1 MTKRLDQSF
10 EKLHQDG
17 QVGVIPYLTVGY
29 PSVEETITL
38 VSQLVESGA
47 TAVELGIPFSDP
59 LADGPTIQASS
70 FWALNNGVTVKTC
83 LAVCETIR
91 KRGINVPLIFM
102 GSYNPIFSYGI
113 EAFAKNCSRVGAD
126 AVIVPDLPVEESE
139 ALRTALKGSGLK
151 LISMLAPTSTLER
164 IKLTCSIAEG
174 FIYCVSATGV
184 TGTRKELSI
193 GLADFLGLVRQHTDL
208 PVALGFGISEK
219 AHIEHVSSYV
229 QAVVIGSKLIE
240 VINSS
245 NADERV
251 ANVRDFILEM
261 VGSRVSE
268 N

>member
-1 MTKRLDQSF
+1 MTNRLDQAF

-38 VSQLVESGA
+38 VVELVESGA
-47 TAVELGIPFSDP
+47 AAIELGIPFSDP

-70 FWALNNGVTVKTC
+70 FWALSNGVTVKTC
-83 LAVCETIR
+83 LAVCERIR
-91 KRGINVPLIFM
+91 ERGITIPLIFM

-113 EAFAKNCSRVGAD
+113 DAFAKNISRVGAD
-126 AVIVPDLPVEESE
+126 AVIVPDLPLEESE
-139 ALRTALKGSGLK
+139 GLRSALKGSELK

-174 FIYCVSATGV
+174 FIYCVSVAGV
-184 TGTRKELSI
+184 TGARKELSI
-193 GLADFLGLVRQHTDL
+193 GLADFLGLVRQHTNL
-208 PVALGFGISEK
+208 PLALGFGISEK
-219 AHIEHVSSYV
+219 VHIEHVSPYV

-245 NADERV
+245 SADERV
-251 ANVRDFILEM
+251 ANVRDFISKM
-261 VGSRVSE
+261 VGSRVS
-268 N
+268 